1 MADFT
6 KLKIWQK
13 AHELTLKVYKLSS
26 KLPKEEVFNLV
37 SQMRR
42 AAISVESNIAEGESR
57 YSSKDKL
64 NFFIQSRSSSAE
76 LQTQLLL
83 VSDLYHYVSNEAL
96 GLKIEYERLNQQIN
110 SLIRYRKTTDYGKS

>member
-64 NFFIQSRSSSAE
+64 NFFVQSRSSSAE

-83 VSDLYHYVSNEAL
+83 VSDLYHYVSSEAL
-96 GLKIEYERLNQQIN
+96 GLKIEYEKLNQQIN
-110 SLIRYRKTTDYGKS
+110 SLIRYRKRTDYGKN

>member
-42 AAISVESNIAEGESR
+42 AAISVASNIAEGESR

-64 NFFIQSRSSSAE
+64 NFFVQSRSSSAE

-83 VSDLYHYVSNEAL
+83 VSDLYQYVSSEAL
-96 GLKIEYERLNQQIN
+96 GLKIEYEKLNQQIN
-110 SLIRYRKTTDYGKS
+110 SLIRYRKRTDYGKN

>member
-13 AHELTLKVYKLSS
+13 AHGLTLRVYKLSS

-83 VSDLYHYVSNEAL
+83 TSDLYSQVSHVSLE
-96 GLKIEYERLNQQIN
+96 LKTEYENLNQQIN
-110 SLIRYRKTTDYGKS
+110 SLIRYRRRTDYGKN

>member
-6 KLKIWQK
+6 KLKIWQN
-13 AHELTLKVYKLSS
+13 AHELTLRVYKLSS

-64 NFFIQSRSSSAE
+64 NFFVQSRSSSAE